1 MGSIPGLG
9 RYFGGGNGNPL
20 HILAWRIPWTEDS
33 GRLWSR
39 GSQSQTQPNQPS
51 TAQHRT
57 IRSVVGEHTDV
68 VGLWVWK
75 AMINYTQ
82 VNPYAV
88 QESTA

>member
-33 GRLWSR
+33 GGLWSR

-57 IRSVVGEHTDV
+57 IRYVVGEHTDV